1 MVVELTE
8 QELFII
14 GESVNLYLMTLN
26 QTREAYINVKND
38 TNKEKEKIEL
48 QSEINIAT
56 EMIEAGDRLLV
67 KLNLEDHDIH
77 QI

>member
-1 MVVELTE
+1 MVAELTD

-14 GESVNLYLMTLN
+14 AESVNLYLMSLN
-26 QTREAYINVKND
+26 QTREAYTNVKNE

-56 EMIEAGDRLLV
+56 EMIEAGANLLK

>member
-1 MVVELTE
+1 MVAELTD

-14 GESVNLYLMTLN
+14 AESVNLYLMSLN
-26 QTREAYINVKND
+26 QTREAYTNVKNE

-56 EMIEAGDRLLV
+56 EMIEAGANLLK

-77 QI
+77 QV

>member
-1 MVVELTE
+1 MVAELTD

-14 GESVNLYLMTLN
+14 AESVNLYLMSLN
-26 QTREAYINVKND
+26 QTREAYTNVKNE

-56 EMIEAGDRLLV
+56 EMIEVGANLLK

-77 QI
+77 QV

>member
-14 GESVNLYLMTLN
+14 GESVNLYLLTLI
-26 QTREAYINVKND
+26 QTREAYNNVKND
-38 TNKEKEKIEL
+38 TNKEKEKIQL
-48 QSEINIAT
+48 QSEINIAS
-56 EMIEAGDRLLV
+56 EVIEGTYNLLK